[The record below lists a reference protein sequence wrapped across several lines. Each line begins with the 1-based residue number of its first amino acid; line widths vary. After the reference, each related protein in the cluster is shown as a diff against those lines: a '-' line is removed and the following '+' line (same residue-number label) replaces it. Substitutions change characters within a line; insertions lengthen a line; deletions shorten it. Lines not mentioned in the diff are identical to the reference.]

1 MTKDIPRTGVPIL
14 EARGIQ
20 KKFGGFLAL
29 DGVDIVIEQGTTH
42 SLVGPNGAGKTTLF
56 NVLTQFLQP
65 TAGATFFKGQD
76 ITHLKP
82 YEVAG
87 LGIVRSFQ
95 VSAVFAELTVLENVR
110 VARQRYRKVGDYM
123 FWRDRCS
130 SDYLDEECLAILEL
144 VGLRE
149 HAFSM
154 TGSLAYGSKRA
165 VEFATTLA
173 LEPEVLLLDE
183 PTAGMVQADVERV
196 AELIGILGRE
206 RTIVLIEH
214 NLKVVAE
221 MSDKIT
227 VLERG
232 KILAEGSY
240 AELVENPE
248 VVRAYL
254 GSDDA

>member
-1 MTKDIPRTGVPIL
+1 MTNDTQRSGRPIL

-20 KKFGGFLAL
+20 QRFGGFLAL
-29 DGVDIVIEQGTTH
+29 DGVDLVIEEGTTH

-56 NVLTQFLQP
+56 NVLTQFIRP
-65 TAGATFFKGQD
+65 RAGATFFKGRD

-82 YEVAG
+82 HEIAR
-87 LGIVRSFQ
+87 LGVVRSFQ
-95 VSAVFAELTVLENVR
+95 VSAVYPELTVLENVR
-110 VARQRYRKVGDYM
+110 VARQRYRQIGDYA
-123 FWRDRCS
+123 FWRDRRS
-130 SDYLDEECLAILEL
+130 SDHLDEECLSILDR

-196 AELIGILGRE
+196 AELIRLLGRE

-232 KILAEGSY
+232 RILAEGSY